1 MKDWQIKDTIYKL
14 ESFYGTYK
22 SKALRNL
29 RMYLYSPN
37 ISLNLN
43 ESEVVGYYQAGQF
56 DVESDTT
63 SMIQENI
70 IRSCIDTLT
79 SLAASKKVRPFFN
92 TVDGTFKDIQLAKQC
107 QLFFDQLYDER
118 HVNKT
123 VINIFRDACI
133 FDKGVIKICRKTA
146 EIERVLPYLVFFDP
160 METHYGKNTKV
171 VEKKQHYPARLL
183 KLEYG
188 IQVPKDMDYFTVYE
202 YYDIVEHVKAV
213 YVQEINK
220 LYTTT
225 YEPKELP
232 YIVFNYSDPIK
243 GTTDQ
248 SIVDILYGIQLQ
260 VDELLAV
267 IKDSIQMNPGV
278 TYFVPNGSGIKANML
293 SNRTGQIVAY
303 DAMQGQPPVV
313 AQTNDIISA
322 QFIQMLDKLKA
333 DAYELIGI
341 SELSAMARKPTG
353 LNSGVALE
361 TLENAE
367 AGRQEVIISNI
378 VHLYVEIAK
387 RCIEIFDPNT
397 EILPSAKNR
406 TTLEWQGIVDARDRL
421 NIQFSAADSLSKDPS
436 TKLQQLIQLAQAGV
450 IPQTAVG
457 RLMELPDIQHEL
469 GAVNGAYEAVC
480 AYIEDV
486 IDSQTILP
494 VPPYLPVEMLKDE
507 LVIVMLSLARNKANE
522 PDIRLLYR
530 VFADVLKSQ
539 AESQTN
545 AELAATQ
552 QLSQELQQSMPQLV
566 ENGKLLGTA
575 NALMAEDPELFHKM
589 METGLMREIP
599 GLTSPAGTEQTP
611 VTNLGGGMM

>member
-1 MKDWQIKDTIYKL
+1 MKDWEIRDQINRL
-14 ESFYGTYK
+14 ETYYGTYK

-37 ISLNLN
+37 ISLSLS
-43 ESEVVGYYQAGQF
+43 ESEVVGYFTKGQF
-56 DVESDTT
+56 DIESDTT
-63 SMIQENI
+63 STIQENI
-70 IRSCIDTLT
+70 VRSCIDTLT
-79 SLAASKKVRPFFN
+79 ALAASKKVRPFFN
-92 TVDGTFKDIQLAKQC
+92 TVDGTFKDVQLAKQA
-107 QLFFDQLYDER
+107 QLYFDQLYDEK

-123 VINIFRDACI
+123 VINVFKDACV
-133 FDKGVIKICRKTA
+133 FDKGVIKICRNTG
-146 EIERVLPYLVFFDP
+146 EIKRVLPYLVYFDP
-160 METHYGKNTKV
+160 LETHYGKNTRV
-171 VEKKQHYPARLL
+171 VEKLEHYPARLL
-183 KLEYG
+183 KDTYG
-188 IQVPKDMDYFTVYE
+188 IQPAKNIDYFTVFE

-213 YVQEINK
+213 YVQEMNK
-220 LYTTT
+220 VYTGSW
-225 YEPKELP
+225 EPNELP
-232 YIVFNYSDPIK
+232 YIVFNYSDPVK

-248 SIVDILYGIQLQ
+248 SVVDILYGIQLQ

-322 QFIQMLDKLKA
+322 QFIQMLDKLKS

-367 AGRQEVIISNI
+367 AGRQEVLISNI

-387 RCIEIFDPNT
+387 RCIEIFDPT
-397 EILPSAKNR
+397 KSILPNARNR
-406 TTLEWQGIVDARDRL
+406 TRLEWQGIVDARDRL

-480 AYIEDV
+480 SFIEDV
-486 IDSQTILP
+486 IDSRAIP
-494 VPPYLPVEMLKDE
+494 EIPPYLPLEMLKDE
-507 LVIVMLSLARNKANE
+507 VVIVILSLSRNKQNAE
-522 PDIRLLYR
+522 DIALLYQLFTQIIKKQGDAM
-530 VFADVLKSQ
+530 V
-539 AESQTN
+539 N

-552 QLSQELQQSMPQLV
+552 QLSQEMQQAMPQLI
-566 ENGKLLGTA
+566 EQGKLLGTVS
-575 NALMAEDPELFHKM
+575 ALMAEDPELFNKM
-589 METGLMREIP
+589 RDTGLMREIP
-599 GLTSPAGTEQTP
+599 GVDGADM
-611 VTNLGGGMM
+611 TNSMGAMPQ

>member
-1 MKDWQIKDTIYKL
+1 MRDHEILDQIHRL
-14 ESFYGTYK
+14 ESFQGAYK

-29 RMYLYSPN
+29 RLYLYSPN
-37 ISLNLN
+37 ISLKLN
-43 ESEVVGYYQAGQF
+43 ESEVVGYVTAGQF

-63 SMIQENI
+63 SMIQENV

-79 SLAASKKVRPFFN
+79 ALAASKKVRPFFN
-92 TVDGTFKDIQLAKQC
+92 TVDGTFKDIQLAKQA
-107 QLFFDQLYDER
+107 QLYFDQLYDEK

-123 VINIFRDACI
+123 VINVFRDACV
-133 FDKGVIKICRKTA
+133 FDKGVIKICRNSG
-146 EIERVLPYLVFFDP
+146 EIKRVLPYLVYFDP
-160 METHYGKNTKV
+160 LETHYGKNTRV
-171 VEKKQHYPARLL
+171 VEKLEHYPARLL
-183 KLEYG
+183 KENYG
-188 IQVPKDMDYFTVYE
+188 IQPAKNIDYFTVFE
-202 YYDIVEHVKAV
+202 YYDIVEHIKAV
-213 YVQEINK
+213 YVQETNK
-220 LYTTT
+220 VYTAAW
-225 YEPKELP
+225 EPNELP
-232 YIVFNYSDPIK
+232 YIVFNYSDPVK

-248 SIVDILYGIQLQ
+248 SVVDILYGIQLQ

-322 QFIQMLDKLKA
+322 QFIQMLDKLKS

-367 AGRQEVIISNI
+367 AGRQEVLISNI

-387 RCIEIFDPNT
+387 RCIEIFDPT
-397 EILPSAKNR
+397 KSILPNARNR

-457 RLMELPDIQHEL
+457 RLMELPDLQSGYSL
-469 GAVNGAYEAVC
+469 ANNAYNAVC
-480 AYIEDV
+480 SFIEEV
-486 IDSQTILP
+486 LENKSVTEIPPFLP
-494 VPPYLPVEMLKDE
+494 IEMLKDE
-507 LVIVMLSLARNKANE
+507 ITNTMLSLAKNPENKQ
-522 PDIRLLYR
+522 DIELLYLL
-530 VFADVLKSQ
+530 FAEVIKKTG
-539 AESQTN
+539 ESMTN
-545 AELAATQ
+545 AEMAATQ
-552 QLSQELQQSMPQLV
+552 QLSQELNQAMPQIM
-566 ENGKLLGTA
+566 EQGKLLGTA
-575 NALMAEDPELFHKM
+575 NALMTEDPELFNSM
-589 METGLMREIP
+589 METGLMKDIP
-599 GLTSPAGTEQTP
+599 GMTAPAMGM
-611 VTNLGGGMM
+611 GGMPIEQPQGVM